1 MREFEYDI
9 PKSLSNEEK
18 HGISFEVAQKLWSDP
33 EAITLEAHE
42 RGEVRYLLIAR
53 LYDKHWSAIFTYRQL
68 KIRIIS
74 VRRSRKNEVNTYESK

>member
-9 PKSLSNEEK
+9 SKSLSNEDK
-18 HGISFEVAQKLWSDP
+18 HGISFEAAQKLWSDP
-33 EAITLEAHE
+33 EAITLEGYE
-42 RGEVRYLLIAR
+42 QDEIRYILIAR

-74 VRRSRKNEVNTYESK
+74 VRRSRKNEVNVYESK